1 MAAGRH
7 SSAGAGPAT
16 NGGPGAAASGNGAG
30 ASLPAVQP
38 SRYVGQRLRRKED
51 ARLVTGRGRYVGDI
65 VFPGMRHVAILRSQM
80 AHATIASIDVA
91 EARALPGVDLVVTAA
106 EIAGKVGP
114 YMPGPQAEVSELMQ
128 QRVGP
133 TVRTL
138 PMPVLAEGAVHW
150 VGQPIAAVVAESRA
164 VAEDALELIQ
174 VDYEALPV
182 MVDPEKAIEPGAA
195 QLHAAIAGNVA
206 AEFVVEAGDADAAMA
221 SAAHVFRGRFS
232 VGRQAG
238 NPMETRGVVAS
249 FDGGTGDLAVWT
261 TNARPHLVRG
271 FIGKMLNV
279 VLERVRVVSPDMG
292 GSFGTGIFAEDV
304 LIPFLAMELR
314 RPMKW
319 IEDRGENLTQ
329 ARHSRDQIHFVEVC
343 YEDDGRIVALKD
355 RFLVDSGAWN
365 HYAITVPYN
374 AAAHVRNQFRIPALR
389 VEGLSVLTNKA
400 PVAPIRGAGRPEI
413 TFMLDRALD
422 VVAQETG
429 LDPVECRR
437 RNLITPDEMP
447 FDAGMPYRDG
457 VDIVYDRGDF
467 PAQLDQALQMFGYDA
482 FRREQE
488 QARREGRR
496 IGVGVSGYME
506 GSGFGPYEGA
516 IVRVDSTGHVSVY
529 TGANPHGQGLETTL
543 AQVCADQLGVRPED
557 VTVRSGDTGL
567 IPYGIGTFASRS
579 AVTAGTAVGTAA
591 GIVREK
597 VLALASEL
605 LEAAPGDLD
614 LQDGV
619 VTVSGAPSRRL
630 TLREV
635 AMAAAPGASNRPA
648 GMAPVLEAEYYYEP
662 PTVTWSSGTHVAAVE
677 VDEET
682 GFIRVLR
689 YITVDDCGR
698 MLNPTVVEGQ
708 IHGGVAFG
716 LGNTLWEEVVY
727 DEDGQVQTGT
737 YMDYLLPTATDVPP
751 IEVGHQE
758 FLSEVNQFGI
768 KGCGE
773 GGAVGP
779 LAAVTNAVVDALRPL
794 KIRIDRVPLHPAQ
807 LLDLIEEAKAVAS

>member
-1 MAAGRH
+1 MASSRH
-7 SSAGAGPAT
+7 SP
-16 NGGPGAAASGNGAG
+16 PGATASADAVETGAPDGASGRE
-30 ASLPAVQP
+30 LPAVQP

-51 ARLVTGRGRYVGDI
+51 ARLITGRGRYVGDI
-65 VFPGMRHVAILRSQM
+65 ALAGMRHVAILRSQI
-80 AHATIASIDVA
+80 AHATITSIDA
-91 EARALPGVDLVVTAA
+91 SEARALPGVDAVFTAA

-128 QRVGP
+128 ERVDP

-138 PMPVLAEGAVHW
+138 PMPVLAEGKVHW

-164 VAEDALELIQ
+164 VAEDALELIV
-174 VDYEALPV
+174 VDYDPLPV
-182 MVDPEKAIEPGAA
+182 VVDPEQAIERGAT
-195 QLHAAIAGNVA
+195 QLHPEIEGNVA
-206 AEFVVEAGDADAAMA
+206 AQFVVGSGDVDAAMA
-221 SAAHVFRGRFS
+221 AAPHVFRGRFAI
-232 VGRQAG
+232 GRQAG
-238 NPMETRGVVAS
+238 QPMEPRGVVAS
-249 FDGGTGDLAVWT
+249 VDGGTGDIVVWT
-261 TNARPHLVRG
+261 VNARPHLIRG
-271 FIGKMLNV
+271 FISKMLNV
-279 VLERVRVVSPDMG
+279 RLEQIRVISPDMG
-292 GSFGTGIFAEDV
+292 GSFGTGIFSEDV
-304 LIPFLAMELR
+304 LIPFLAIELGK
-314 RPMKW
+314 PVKW
-319 IEDRGENLTQ
+319 IEDRGENLVQ
-329 ARHSRDQIHFVEVC
+329 ARHSRDQVHVVEVG
-343 YEDDGRIVALKD
+343 YEDDGTIVALKD

-374 AAAHVRNQFRIPALR
+374 AAAHVRNQFRIPGVR

-413 TFMLDRALD
+413 TFMLDRVLD

-429 LDPVECRR
+429 IDPVECRR
-437 RNLITPDEMP
+437 RNLITPDTMP
-447 FDAGMPYRDG
+447 YATGMPYRDG

-467 PAQLDQALQMFGYDA
+467 PAQLQQALEMFGYED

-506 GSGFGPYEGA
+506 GSGFGPHEGA
-516 IVRVDSTGHVSVY
+516 IVRVDATGHVSVY

-543 AQVCADQLGVRPED
+543 AQICADQLGVRPED
-557 VTVRSGDTGL
+557 VTVRAGDTGL
-567 IPYGIGTFASRS
+567 IPFGIGTFASRS
-579 AVTAGTAVGTAA
+579 AVTAGTAVGVSA
-591 GIVREK
+591 GLVREK
-597 VLALASEL
+597 VLAVAAEL
-605 LEAAPGDLD
+605 LEAAPRDLD
-614 LQDGV
+614 LKDGV
-619 VTVSGAPSRRL
+619 VTVSGAPSRRV

-635 AMAAAPGASNRPA
+635 AIAAAPGPASRLPA
-648 GMAPVLEAEYYYEP
+648 GVSPVLEAQYYYVP

-682 GFIRVLR
+682 GFIRVIR

-716 LGNTLWEEVVY
+716 LGNTLLEEVVY
-727 DEDGQVQTGT
+727 DENGQVQTGT

-751 IEVGHQE
+751 ITVGHQE
-758 FLSEVNQFGI
+758 FMSDVNQFGI

-794 KIRIDRVPLHPAQ
+794 KVRIDRVPLHPAQ
-807 LLDLIEEAKAVAS
+807 LLELIDAAKAAS

>member
-1 MAAGRH
+1 VPE
-7 SSAGAGPAT
+7 AGPR
-16 NGGPGAAASGNGAG
+16 
-30 ASLPAVQP
+30 LPSVQP

-65 VFPGMRHVAILRSQM
+65 AFAGMRHVALLRSQM
-80 AHATIASIDVA
+80 AHATIISIDA
-91 EARALPGVDLVVTAA
+91 SEARAMPGVDAVFTAA

-114 YMPGPQAEVSELMQ
+114 FMPGPQAEVSELMQ
-128 QRVGP
+128 ERVGP

-174 VDYEALPV
+174 VDYDPLPV
-182 MVDPEKAIEPGAA
+182 VVDPEKAIEPGAT
-195 QLHAAIAGNVA
+195 QLHGAIEGNVA
-206 AEFVVEAGDADAAMA
+206 AEFVVESGDVDAAMA
-221 SAAHVFRGRFS
+221 AAAHVFRGRFTI
-232 VGRQAG
+232 GRQAG
-238 NPMETRGVVAS
+238 QPMETRGVVAT
-249 FDGGTGDLAVWT
+249 FDAGSGDIGVWT

-271 FIGKMLNV
+271 FISKMLNV
-279 VLERVRVVSPDMG
+279 RLEQVRVISPDMG
-292 GSFGTGIFAEDV
+292 GSFGTGIFSEDV
-304 LIPFLAMELR
+304 LIPFLAMVLR

-329 ARHSRDQIHFVEVC
+329 ARHSRDQLHVVEVG

-374 AAAHVRNQFRIPALR
+374 AAAHVRNQLKIPALR

-413 TFMLDRALD
+413 TFMLDRVLD
-422 VVAQETG
+422 IVAEEAG

-437 RNLITPDEMP
+437 RNLIRPEEMP
-447 FDAGMPYRDG
+447 FPANMPYRDG

-467 PAQLDQALQMFGYDA
+467 PAQLDQALELFGYED

-496 IGVGVSGYME
+496 IGVGVSSYME

-557 VTVRSGDTGL
+557 VTVRAGDTGL

-591 GIVREK
+591 GMVREK
-597 VLALASEL
+597 VLALAAEL

-619 VTVSGAPSRRL
+619 VTVTGAPSRRL

-635 AMAAAPGASNRPA
+635 AMAAAPGAAARPP
-648 GMAPVLEAEYYYEP
+648 GISPLLEAEYYYEP

-682 GFIRVLR
+682 GFIRVIR

-716 LGNTLWEEVVY
+716 LGNTLLEEVVY
-727 DEDGQVQTGT
+727 DEDGQVQTGS

-751 IEVGHQE
+751 IVVGHQE
-758 FLSEVNQFGI
+758 FMSDVNQYGI

-794 KIRIDRVPLHPAQ
+794 RIRVDRVPLHPAQ
-807 LLDLIEEAKAVAS
+807 LLELIDEAKAQAS

>member
-1 MAAGRH
+1 MAPSRH
-7 SSAGAGPAT
+7 SPGGPAASAST
-16 NGGPGAAASGNGAG
+16 PEAAPR
-30 ASLPAVQP
+30 LPSVQP

-65 VFPGMRHVAILRSQM
+65 AFAGMRHVAILRSQM
-80 AHATIASIDVA
+80 AHATITSIDA
-91 EARALPGVDLVVTAA
+91 SEARAMPGVDAVFTAA

-128 QRVGP
+128 ERVGP
-133 TVRTL
+133 VVRTL
-138 PMPVLAEGAVHW
+138 PMPVLAEGKVFW

-164 VAEDALELIQ
+164 VAEDALELIL
-174 VDYEALPV
+174 VDYDPLPV
-182 MVDPEKAIEPGAA
+182 VVDPEKAIEPGAT
-195 QLHAAIAGNVA
+195 QIHAAIEGNVA
-206 AEFVVEAGDADAAMA
+206 AQFVVDSGDVDAAIA
-221 SAAHVFRGRFS
+221 AAAHVFRGRFEI
-232 VGRQAG
+232 GRQAG
-238 NPMETRGVVAS
+238 NPMETRGVVAT

-271 FIGKMLNV
+271 FIGKMLNI

-314 RPMKW
+314 QPMKW

-329 ARHSRDQIHFVEVC
+329 ARHSRDQIHFVEVG

-413 TFMLDRALD
+413 TFMLDRVLD
-422 VVAQETG
+422 VVAEETG

-447 FDAGMPYRDG
+447 FEARMPYRDG
-457 VDIVYDRGDF
+457 VEIVYDRGDF
-467 PAQLDQALQMFGYDA
+467 PAQLDQALEMFGYED

-516 IVRVDSTGHVSVY
+516 IVRVDSTGHVAVY

-591 GIVREK
+591 GMVREK
-597 VLALASEL
+597 VLAVAAEL
-605 LEAAPGDLD
+605 LEAAARDLE
-614 LQDGV
+614 LKDGV
-619 VTVSGAPSRRL
+619 VTVSGAPARQI

-635 AMAAAPGASNRPA
+635 ARAAAPGSETKLPP
-648 GMAPVLEAEYYYEP
+648 GMAPVLEAQYYYVP
-662 PTVTWSSGTHVAAVE
+662 PTVTWSSGTHVVAVE
-677 VDEET
+677 VDEDT
-682 GFIRVLR
+682 GFVRVLR

-716 LGNTLWEEVVY
+716 LGNALWEEVIY
-727 DEDGQVQTGT
+727 DSEGQVQTGT

-751 IEVGHQE
+751 IVVGHQE
-758 FLSEVNQFGI
+758 FLSDVNQFGI

-773 GGAVGP
+773 GGAVSP
-779 LAAVTNAVVDALRPL
+779 LAAVANAVVDALRPL
-794 KIRIDRVPLHPAQ
+794 AIRIDRVPLHPSR
-807 LLDLIEEAKAVAS
+807 LLELIEEGKAKAS